1 MSSNPPNL
9 LRSFAVRLS
18 LWYALIFALST
29 AALLVLVYCLVAHE
43 FHGKDQ
49 EIILAKLKEYAAVYQ
64 AGGADAL
71 TATALQENNPADEKS
86 FYVNLVSPH

>member
-1 MSSNPPNL
+1 MFSNQPSL

-18 LWYALIFALST
+18 LWYALIFVLST
-29 AALLVLVYCLVAHE
+29 GALLVLVYYLVAHE

-49 EIILAKLKEYAAVYQ
+49 EIILAKMREYAAVYQ

-71 TATALQENNPADEKS
+71 TATALQENNPTDENPFTS
-86 FYVNLVSPH
+86 T